1 MDTLLQE
8 ITALPKVL
16 GCFIYSGNKGV
27 TRSNMPPIFTDNAIR
42 VMGSLLV
49 RSKQMSS
56 MANLNLEAIDI
67 RYNESMI
74 IARPLDQKTALL
86 TICEP
91 GVNKSLLDM
100 SINMVINDIRAALPS
115 GQQPPA
121 NMAGTKQKPQSD
133 ASLRPIL
140 GKINEALANAI
151 GPIASAVL
159 NDCLKSWAS
168 QGPQSKE
175 RLPDLAWK
183 LCQEIDDKSLES
195 DFMESIKQYL

>member
-16 GCFIYSGNKGV
+16 GCFIYAGNKGV
-27 TRSNMPPIFTDNAIR
+27 TRSNMPPIFTDNAIK

-49 RSKQMSS
+49 RSKQMGS

-100 SINMVINDIRAALPS
+100 SIDMVINDIRTALPS
-115 GQQPPA
+115 GQQPSA
-121 NMAGTKQKPQSD
+121 NIAGTKQTPQSG
-133 ASLRPIL
+133 APLRPIL
-140 GKINEALANAI
+140 EKINGALANAV
-151 GPIASAVL
+151 GPIAEPVF
-159 NDCLKSWAS
+159 NDCFKKWAS

-175 RLPDLAWK
+175 RLPDLAWRI
-183 LCQEIDDKSLES
+183 CQEIDDKDLES
-195 DFMESIKQYL
+195 DFMESIKKYL